1 MNWHITMKR
10 SVFQVILIAGF
21 ILFGNVIAAISEVF
35 EEPSSDNRRLQ
46 WDRYDVLIEDID
58 TAANSFQVTEHYA
71 ISVPAGP
78 FRYGFAEIPTGRL
91 ERIAGVAVFEDGT
104 PLTSSCSGSAGTI
117 CVRDEGDVYSIEY
130 NFTRPIQSGESREIA
145 IRYKVHGALR
155 SYNGGDQLYWVAVPG
170 DRAFLVMASKV
181 TVTMPEDRPP
191 LLTASYPGTW
201 TETIEGN
208 VITWESTGRMDK
220 GDSVEVRVQYEHD
233 PRMKKP
239 AWQPAYDRE
248 QAYLDNWQPIVSLLL
263 AAITVLLTVG
273 GVLFVLLR
281 YLRHGRDPQALVVPE
296 YLAEPP
302 SGERP
307 GVVGLLLDEK
317 ADMEDVMATLLDLA
331 RRGLVVIEQ
340 TEKSAVGGL
349 FTSTEF
355 TFHRT
360 EAPASDLRLYEATL
374 LKGLFPQGRETT
386 TLSQLRTKFYT
397 HIPIIKRELYAD
409 LLKQGYFTRS
419 PETTRQ
425 LWMWGGIALMVI
437 ASVAFW
443 LLRGATLIS
452 PLVILPPIG
461 MGIVGLAAALASQS
475 MPAKTARGAQEAA
488 RWKAFKRYLK
498 NIESY
503 GDLASAAERFE
514 AFLAYAIAFGI
525 EKDLVRQV
533 VPAMTA
539 MPGWYVPTYLGGPW
553 HGGYR
558 HGQPVRPMSTSG
570 PGGFGDF
577 SLGGP
582 GGLNEMSHSLTE
594 GLNAMNSGLTRML
607 NDASSAMTSRPQS
620 SGGGGRFSGGGRG
633 GGGGSGGGSR
643 GFG

>member
-1 MNWHITMKR
+1 
-10 SVFQVILIAGF
+10 VVLIAGF
-21 ILFGNVIAAISEVF
+21 ILVGNVIAAVSETF
-35 EEPSSDNRRLQ
+35 EEPNTDPRHLQ
-46 WDRYDVLIEDID
+46 WDRYDVIIEDID
-58 TAANSFQVTEHYA
+58 TAANSFQVSEQYA
-71 ISVPAGP
+71 LYVQTGP
-78 FRYGFAEIPTGRL
+78 FRYGFAEIPKGRL
-91 ERIAGVAVFEDGT
+91 ESIGNVAVFEEGT
-104 PLTSSCSGSAGTI
+104 PLPATCAGTPGTS
-117 CVRDEGDVYSIEY
+117 CVHDGGDVYSIEY
-130 NFTRPIQSGESREIA
+130 NFTRPIQSGESRAIT
-145 IRYKVHGALR
+145 IRYTVYGALR
-155 SYNGGDQLYWVAVPG
+155 SYSGGDQLYWVAVPA
-170 DRAFLVMASKV
+170 DRAFPVMASQV

-201 TETIEGN
+201 TESIAGN
-208 VITWESTGRMDK
+208 VITWESPGRMDE

-233 PRMKKP
+233 PRMEKP
-239 AWQPAYDRE
+239 GWQPAYDRE
-248 QAYLDNWQPIVSLLL
+248 QTYLDNWQPIVSLLL
-263 AAITVLLTVG
+263 AASALLLTVG
-273 GVLFVLLR
+273 GVLFVVLR
-281 YLRHGRDPQALVVPE
+281 YLKHGRDPQALVVPE
-296 YLAEPP
+296 YLTEPP
-302 SGERP
+302 SDERP

-317 ADMEDVMATLLDLA
+317 ADMQDVMATLLDLA

-349 FTSTEF
+349 LSSAEF
-355 TFHRT
+355 AFHRT
-360 EAPASDLRLYEATL
+360 EAGASDLRPYEAAL

-397 HIPIIKRELYAD
+397 HIPNIKRELYAD
-409 LLKQGYFTRS
+409 LLKQGYFPRS

-452 PLVILPPIG
+452 PLIILPPIG
-461 MGIVGLAAALASQS
+461 MGIVGLAAALASEY

-488 RWKAFKRYLK
+488 RWNAFKRYLK
-498 NIESY
+498 NIESH
-503 GDLASAAERFE
+503 GDLAGAAAKFE

-525 EKDLVRQV
+525 EKDLVRQM

-558 HGQPVRPMSTSG
+558 REQSGQPVSTGG
-570 PGGFGDF
+570 PGSFGGF
-577 SLGGP
+577 SVSGP

-607 NDASSAMTSRPQS
+607 NDASSAMTSRPKS
-620 SGGGGRFSGGGRG
+620 SGGGGFSGGGRR
-633 GGGGSGGGSR
+633 GGGGSGGGRR